1 MMTKNELR
9 AYYRH
14 LRTQLTPSE
23 ETDLNFGLLDNF
35 KRLEWQNVKFCHVFL
50 PILKFHEPNT
60 MLLISFLQEKFPTVQ
75 IVISKSNL
83 QSNVMSHYLYDDKL
97 ALANNQWGILEPVEG
112 IYVDEKSI
120 DMVLVPLLISDKVGN
135 RIGYGKGYYDRFL
148 SLCRSDVKKVGLSF
162 FEPIAIIEDIDPHD
176 IPLDV
181 CVTPKGI
188 YYY

>member
-9 AYYRH
+9 AHYKY
-14 LRTQLTPSE
+14 LRTQLTASE
-23 ETDLNFGLLDNF
+23 ETDLNLSLLHNL
-35 KRLEWQNVKFCHVFL
+35 KRLEWHNVKFCHIFL

-60 MLLISFLQEKFPTVQ
+60 LLLISYLQEKFPSVQ

-97 ALANNQWGILEPVEG
+97 SLAYNQWGILEPVEG
-112 IYVDEKSI
+112 IFVDEKSI
-120 DMVLVPLLISDKVGN
+120 DVVLVPLLISDRAGN

-148 SLCRSDVKKVGLSF
+148 ALCRADVQKVGLSF
-162 FEPIAIIEDIDPHD
+162 FEPIATIEDVDPHD
-176 IPLDV
+176 IPLDI
-181 CVTPKGI
+181 CVTPKTI